1 MAFQGGT
8 IVTTHR
14 VAVAV
19 ADGYPVAMAPVRDAL
34 AGVGE
39 AFELPIPRR
48 PLSAGEI
55 ATYADRLAGV
65 EAILCRSGI
74 FTRDLLR
81 ALPDL
86 KVMCVHGAGYDQI
99 DLDAATELGI
109 VVTNAPGANAD
120 SVAELVI
127 GFIVALLRRMPE
139 GDRHVRERGGW
150 REDRFVGRELRGR
163 TLGVVGIGNVGGR
176 VARLAQAFG
185 AKVITC
191 DPYID
196 APAIPAGVPRVEYDD
211 LLRRSDIVTFHVPL
225 SDETRN
231 MLDARTLRLTKPGVY
246 VLNTSRGG
254 VVNEDALADGLA
266 SGHVAGAALDVFA
279 VEPPTK
285 ARPRVLDQPNL
296 ITSPHIGGS
305 TRESLDNVARVAAEE
320 IALFLRG
327 EKPRYVV
334 NAQVLAR

>member
-1 MAFQGGT
+1 
-8 IVTTHR
+8 
-14 VAVAV
+14 
-19 ADGYPVAMAPVRDAL
+19 
-34 AGVGE
+34 
-39 AFELPIPRR
+39 
-48 PLSAGEI
+48 
-55 ATYADRLAGV
+55 
-65 EAILCRSGI
+65 
-74 FTRDLLR
+74 
-81 ALPDL
+81 
-86 KVMCVHGAGYDQI
+86 MCVHGAGYDQI

-327 EKPRYVV
+327 DKPRYVV

>member
-1 MAFQGGT
+1 MLT
-8 IVTTHR
+8 KHR

-19 ADGYPVAMAPVRDAL
+19 ADGYPVAMAAVRAAL
-34 AGVGE
+34 DGVAE

-48 PLSAGEI
+48 PLSPEEI
-55 ATYADRLAGV
+55 VRYADLLADVDG
-65 EAILCRSGI
+65 ILCRSGI
-74 FTRDLLR
+74 FTRDFLR
-81 ALPDL
+81 ALPRL
-86 KVMCVHGAGYDQI
+86 KVISVHGAGFDQV
-99 DLDAATELGI
+99 DLDAANELGI
-109 VVTNAPGANAD
+109 LVVNAPGANAD

-127 GFIVALLRRMPE
+127 GFIVALLRRIPE

-163 TLGVVGIGNVGGR
+163 LLGIVGIGNVGGR

-185 AKVITC
+185 ARVITC
-191 DPYID
+191 DPYI
-196 APAIPAGVPRVEYDD
+196 AESAIPAGVPRVGYEE
-211 LLRRSDIVTFHVPL
+211 LLRRADIVTFHVPL

-231 MLDARTLRLTKPGVY
+231 MLDADTLRLTKPGVY

-266 SGHVAGAALDVFA
+266 NGHIAGAALDVFA

-285 ARPRVLDQPNL
+285 ARPRVLDRPNL

-305 TRESLDNVARVAAEE
+305 TVESLENVARVAAEE
-320 IALFLRG
+320 IAVFLRG
-327 EKPRYVV
+327 ETPRYVV
-334 NAQVLAR
+334 NAKVLAR

>member
-1 MAFQGGT
+1 LT
-8 IVTTHR
+8 KHR
-14 VAVAV
+14 IAVAV
-19 ADGYPVAMAPVRDAL
+19 ANGYPVAMAPVRAAL
-34 AGVGE
+34 QGVAE

-48 PLSAGEI
+48 ALSPAEI
-55 ATYADRLAGV
+55 AQYADRLADVDG
-65 EAILCRSGI
+65 ILCRSGI
-74 FTRDLLR
+74 FTREFLL
-81 ALPDL
+81 ALPRL
-86 KVMCVHGAGYDQI
+86 KVISVHGAGFDQV

-109 VVTNAPGANAD
+109 LVVNAPGANAD

-127 GFIVALLRRMPE
+127 GFIVALLRRVPE

-163 TLGVVGIGNVGGR
+163 VLGLVGIGNVGGR

-185 AKVITC
+185 ARVITC

-196 APAIPAGVPRVEYDD
+196 PAAIPAGVQRFDYEE
-211 LLRRSDIVTFHVPL
+211 LLRQADIISFHVPL
-225 SDETRN
+225 SEETTN

-266 SGHVAGAALDVFA
+266 SGQVAGAALDVFA

-285 ARPRVLDQPNL
+285 SRPRVLDQPNL
-296 ITSPHIGGS
+296 IASPHIGGS
-305 TRESLDNVARVAAEE
+305 TVESLENVARVAAEE

-327 EKPRYVV
+327 GTPRYVV
-334 NAQVLAR
+334 NAKVLAR